1 MSSQSQARSVFP
13 GAPPPPTA
21 PTTPAKS
28 EVASFLNSNSI
39 VAKVA
44 FLIVVVFAFMVLLK
58 LGSQLLAYIF
68 SPSPS
73 PFLVKGTKEAKEM
86 LRIPQDPGVNGS
98 VPIMRSRNQG
108 KGIEFTWSVW
118 MFVESLNDYLPGKYK
133 NVFYKG
139 ASAPGNAGDAQG
151 LNFPNNGPGL
161 YIKPNTNAL
170 AVIMNTYTVVNE
182 EITIPDLP
190 LNKWVNVIIRV
201 EGNILDVYINGV
213 IAVRHILSDVPK
225 QNYGDVW
232 VNANGGYDGL
242 LSSLRY
248 FNYGLSTMEIYS
260 ISQEGPDLTMDKSLS
275 AEPPYLSLR
284 WYFDQPSA

>member
-1 MSSQSQARSVFP
+1 MSAQGQARSIFP
-13 GAPPPPTA
+13 GAPSLAPQSTPTA
-21 PTTPAKS
+21 SRSDVDA
-28 EVASFLNSNSI
+28 FLNSNSI

-44 FLIVVVFAFMVLLK
+44 FLIVVVFTFMILMK
-58 LGSQLLAYIF
+58 LGSTIMAYAF

-73 PFLVKGTKEAKEM
+73 PYLVKGTKSAKEM
-86 LRIPQDPGVNGS
+86 LRIPQDPANKDS
-98 VPIMRSRNQG
+98 IPIMRSRNQAQ
-108 KGIEFTWSVW
+108 GIEFTWSVW
-118 MFVESLNDYLPGKYK
+118 MFVESLTDYLPGKYK

-139 ASAPGNAGDAQG
+139 ASTPGGTGSAHG

-161 YIKPNTNAL
+161 YIKPDTNAL
-170 AVIMNTYTVVNE
+170 AVIMNTYSVINE
-182 EITIPDLP
+182 EVVIPDIP

-201 EGNILDVYINGV
+201 EGNMLDVYINGV
-213 IAVRHILSDVPK
+213 IAVRHVLSDVPK

-260 ISQEGPDLTMDKSLS
+260 ISKQGPDLTMDKSLDI
-275 AEPPYLSLR
+275 APPYLSLR
-284 WYFDQPSA
+284 WYFDQN